1 MYFGDNKNANM
12 IQFRIPS
19 NFKIKQ
25 TKQKI
30 IAIHY
35 A

>member
-25 TKQKI
+25 TKQNKK
-30 IAIHY
+30 
-35 A
+35 